1 MTVARRRSFPKAFKR
16 DAVER
21 ARSSG
26 LPVVTVAAELHV
38 HETVL
43 RRWIGQYSKDQAL
56 VEGESAIRNIV
67 TETQVENA
75 RLRDENVQLRIE
87 IDRIRAEKETLKRAL
102 AIVFAELN

>member
-1 MTVARRRSFPKAFKR
+1 MTFARRRSFPKAFKR

-21 ARSSG
+21 AMSSDQSIG
-26 LPVVTVAAELHV
+26 TVAAELGI

-43 RRWIGQYSKDQAL
+43 RRWIAQYSKTQPL
-56 VEGESAIRNIV
+56 VEGEPAIPNILM
-67 TETQVENA
+67 ETRDENA